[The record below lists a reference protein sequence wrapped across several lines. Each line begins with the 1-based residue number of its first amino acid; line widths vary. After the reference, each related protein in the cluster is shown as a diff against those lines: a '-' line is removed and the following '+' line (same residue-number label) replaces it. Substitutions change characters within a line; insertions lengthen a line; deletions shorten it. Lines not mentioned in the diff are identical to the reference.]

1 MDYPEI
7 SKEYLP
13 ESVQEMIGDEEFVI
27 ESFIPEQDPVLD
39 EVFGM
44 DPVERE
50 ITKLQ
55 TQYEMRKMV
64 DELNKLKTGSKKK
77 DIRKTRSVIDELKRL

>member
-64 DELNKLKTGSKKK
+64 DELNKLKTGSKKR
-77 DIRKTRSVIDELKRL
+77 DIRKTRSVLDELKRL